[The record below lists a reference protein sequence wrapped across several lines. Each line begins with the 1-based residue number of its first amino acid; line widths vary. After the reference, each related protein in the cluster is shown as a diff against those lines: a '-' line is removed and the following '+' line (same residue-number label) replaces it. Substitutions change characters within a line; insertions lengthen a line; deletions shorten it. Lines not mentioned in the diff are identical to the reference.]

1 MKKLLLI
8 ALLIVGCE
16 NTTDS
21 VDNALEGE
29 WIFIEREYT
38 SFNNEGEMI
47 TEDISTTNGSWIFN
61 QDNTFSGWNE
71 TSYDNISYSGIW
83 SVSSNQLTL
92 TLIQGEES
100 QSLSYNYSISS
111 NILSLTR
118 TKIDDT
124 GFCSCK

>member
-118 TKIDDT
+118 TKSSIIN
-124 GFCSCK
+124 FCSCK